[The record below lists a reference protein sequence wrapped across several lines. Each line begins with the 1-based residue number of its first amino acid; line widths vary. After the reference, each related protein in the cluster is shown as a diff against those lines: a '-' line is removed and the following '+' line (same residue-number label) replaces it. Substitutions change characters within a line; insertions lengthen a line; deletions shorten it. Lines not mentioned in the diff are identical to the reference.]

1 MKQAKECLLYLAQI
15 TIVALTFVFVT
26 IANVHYEF
34 KFAIYEEQMYIPFLM
49 YIILYLALIV
59 ILVLRKK
66 LSIPTAIV
74 SFFIVSVPVCM
85 YYLNPLSYEYKK
97 AIRLF
102 NLPYL
107 VVIAFVELKVDLID
121 NTKKYKFSNTE
132 IDVFDITKKAIY
144 YSLCLCLYV
153 GLSIFSPIIHLMY
166 NNSLLLACFVFI
178 FIISISLV
186 IDIALNPIFKL
197 HHNMNTMSYSKFKN
211 VVDDMKSKKLHPES
225 INYINMI
232 YSYYTYAYDPI
243 ESYKYFDVYWEP
255 SFKKYKYF
263 YRYCKILFAIYKNDS
278 EIEELILNIKLSKAD
293 RLYLEIINKALNSEE
308 NIDDIERK
316 LFVFK
321 GFKAISN
328 CFILMQYY
336 NKRGNKERAKYYSN
350 KLLAY
355 NSDFNYFNNKAK
367 EIEL

>member
-1 MKQAKECLLYLAQI
+1 MKQTKECLLYLAQI
-15 TIVALTFVFVT
+15 MIVALTFVFVT

-49 YIILYLALIV
+49 YIILYLAIIV

-74 SFFIVSVPVCM
+74 SFFIVSIPVCM
-85 YYLNPLSYEYKK
+85 YYLTPLSYEYKK

-107 VVIAFVELKVDLID
+107 LVIAFVELKVDLID
-121 NTKKYKFSNTE
+121 NSKKYKFSNTE
-132 IDVFDITKKAIY
+132 IDVFDRTKKAIH
-144 YSLCLCLYV
+144 YSLCSCLSL
-153 GLSIFSPIIHLMY
+153 GLSLFSPIIHLMY
-166 NNSLLLACFVFI
+166 KNSLLLACFVFI

-197 HHNMNTMSYSKFKN
+197 HYNINTMSYSKFKHIINN
-211 VVDDMKSKKLHPES
+211 VKSEKLHPENV
-225 INYINMI
+225 NYINML
-232 YSYYTYAYDPI
+232 YTYYTYAYDPI
-243 ESYKYFDVYWEP
+243 EAYKYFDVCWEP

-263 YRYCKILFAIYKNDS
+263 YSYYKVLFAIYKNDS

-308 NIDDIERK
+308 NIDNIERK

-321 GFKAISN
+321 GFRAISN